1 MFVQSWA
8 VLIVDDDET
17 VECAANCNGITMP
30 HCLLLLKPLEAYV
43 AVLVVGRVM
52 PFTLSVADMHVN
64 YILGLHKRI
73 YEMKELPQHS

>member
-1 MFVQSWA
+1 
-8 VLIVDDDET
+8 
-17 VECAANCNGITMP
+17 MP